1 MAVYAYVAMNNRGKE
16 ISGSVEAET
25 STLAISQIRDMGYF
39 PTKVYEKSPAS
50 GTSTSAKPAKA
61 GGLASMNI
69 TIKLPGI
76 GDRIKPKHL
85 SVFVRQLATLL
96 DAGLP
101 LLRSLNVLSDQA
113 KPGITKET
121 LSGIAAD
128 IEGGATFSDALAK
141 YPKSFS
147 KLFVNMIKAGEVGGI
162 LEAVLERLAE
172 FSEKEESLK
181 RKIKAAM
188 VYPILVTVA
197 AIGILTFLMIV
208 VIPTFKKMFEDFNTE
223 LPGATMMLLKI
234 SDVAKDWRGI
244 LIILGSLVGLFV
256 IYKLIRK
263 TRKGMYYSDKL
274 KLYIPII
281 GPLTRKTAIGRFART
296 FATLIGSGVP
306 ILQALTIVKDTS
318 GNEVIA
324 QAMASVRDSIREG
337 ESIAGPLK
345 ASGIFPPLVINM
357 VDVGEETGALDKML
371 LKVADTYDQEI
382 DAAVEA
388 LTSAIEPI
396 MIVGMGGVVGFIV
409 VALFLPLI
417 KLATAIV

>member
-50 GTSTSAKPAKA
+50 GTSTSAKSAKA
-61 GGLASMNI
+61 GSPTSMNI
-69 TIKLPGI
+69 QIKLPGI
-76 GDRIKPKHL
+76 GDRIKPRQL
-85 SVFVRQLATLL
+85 AVFVRQLATLL
-96 DAGLP
+96 GAGLP
-101 LLRSLNVLSDQA
+101 LLRSLNVLKDQA
-113 KPGITKET
+113 KPGIMKET
-121 LSGIAAD
+121 FSGIAAD
-128 IEGGATFSDALAK
+128 IEGGATFSDALTK

-172 FSEKEESLK
+172 FSEKEEALK
-181 RKIKAAM
+181 KKIKSAM

-197 AIGILTFLMIV
+197 AAGILTFLIIV

-223 LPGATMMLLKI
+223 LPGATVMLLKM
-234 SDVAKDWRGI
+234 SDVFKDWRNI
-244 LIILGSLVGLFV
+244 LVVLGSLVGLFI

-263 TRKGMYYSDKL
+263 TRKGLYYSDKL

-281 GPLTRKTAIGRFART
+281 GPLARKTAIGRFART

-318 GNEVIA
+318 GNDVIA
-324 QAMASVRDSIREG
+324 QAMASVRDSVREG
-337 ESIAGPLK
+337 ESIAGPLQ
-345 ASGIFPPLVINM
+345 ASGIFPPLVTNM

-371 LKVADTYDQEI
+371 LKVADAYDQEV
-382 DAAVEA
+382 DAAVAA

>member
-1 MAVYAYVAMNNRGKE
+1 MAIYAYVAMNNQGKE

-50 GTSTSAKPAKA
+50 SASTSAKPAKA
-61 GGLASMNI
+61 ASMNI
-69 TIKLPGI
+69 QIKLPGI
-76 GDRIKPKHL
+76 GDRIKPRQL

-96 DAGLP
+96 GAGLP
-101 LLRSLNVLSDQA
+101 LLRSINVLSDQA
-113 KPGITKET
+113 KPGIMKET
-121 LSGIAAD
+121 LSEVASD
-128 IEGGATFSDALAK
+128 IEGGATFSDAVAK
-141 YPKSFS
+141 HPKSFS
-147 KLFVNMIKAGEVGGI
+147 KLFINMIKAGEVGGI

-172 FSEKEESLK
+172 FSEKEEALK
-181 RKIKAAM
+181 RKIKSAM

-197 AIGILTFLMIV
+197 AMGILTFLIIV

-223 LPGATMMLLKI
+223 LPGATVMLLKI
-234 SDVAKDWRGI
+234 SDVFKDWKSI
-244 LIILGSLVGLFV
+244 LVILGALVGLV
-256 IYKLIRK
+256 IIYKLIRK
-263 TRKGMYYSDKL
+263 TRKGEYYSDKI
-274 KLYIPII
+274 KLYIPVV
-281 GPLTRKTAIGRFART
+281 GPLIRKTAVGRFART

-324 QAMASVRDSIREG
+324 QSMVSVRDSIREG
-337 ESIAGPLK
+337 ESIARPLQ

-371 LKVADTYDQEI
+371 LKVAEAYDQEV
-382 DAAVEA
+382 DAAVAA
-388 LTSAIEPI
+388 LTSIMEPI
-396 MIVGMGGVVGFIV
+396 MIVGMGVVVGFIV
-409 VALFLPLI
+409 IALFLPLI

>member
-1 MAVYAYVAMNNRGKE
+1 
-16 ISGSVEAET
+16 
-25 STLAISQIRDMGYF
+25 
-39 PTKVYEKSPAS
+39 
-50 GTSTSAKPAKA
+50 
-61 GGLASMNI
+61 MNI
-69 TIKLPGI
+69 QIKLPGI
-76 GDRIKPKHL
+76 DDRIKPKHL

-101 LLRSLNVLSDQA
+101 LLRSLNVLSEQA
-113 KPGITKET
+113 KPGIMKET
-121 LSGIAAD
+121 LSGISTD
-128 IEGGATFSDALAK
+128 VEGGATFSDALAK

-147 KLFVNMIKAGEVGGI
+147 KLFVNMVKAGEVGGI
-162 LEAVLERLAE
+162 LEEVLERLAE
-172 FSEKEESLK
+172 FSEKEEALK

-223 LPGATMMLLKI
+223 LPGATLMLLKM
-234 SDVAKDWRGI
+234 SDAVKNWKSIAV
-244 LIILGSLVGLFV
+244 ILGSLVVLV
-256 IYKLIRK
+256 TIYKLIRK
-263 TRKGMYYSDKL
+263 TQKGMYYSDKL
-274 KLYIPII
+274 KLYIPIV
-281 GPLTRKTAIGRFART
+281 GPLARKTAIGRFART

-306 ILQALTIVKDTS
+306 ILQALTIVKDTA
-318 GNEVIA
+318 GNEVIS
-324 QAMASVRDSIREG
+324 QAMVSVRDSIREG

-345 ASGIFPPLVINM
+345 VSGIFPPLVINM

>member
-50 GTSTSAKPAKA
+50 GTSTSAKPAKS
-61 GGLASMNI
+61 GGVASMNI
-69 TIKLPGI
+69 QIKLPGI
-76 GDRIKPKHL
+76 GDRIKPRQL

-113 KPGITKET
+113 KPGIMKET
-121 LSGIAAD
+121 LSGIAVD
-128 IEGGATFSDALAK
+128 IEGGATFSDTLAK
-141 YPKSFS
+141 HPKSFS

-172 FSEKEESLK
+172 FSEKEEALK
-181 RKIKAAM
+181 RKIKSAM

-197 AIGILTFLMIV
+197 AAGILTFLIIV
-208 VIPTFKKMFEDFNTE
+208 VIPTFKKMFEDFDTE
-223 LPGATMMLLKI
+223 LPGATVMLLKM
-234 SDVAKDWRGI
+234 SDVFKDWRNI
-244 LIILGSLVGLFV
+244 LVVLGSLAGLFI

-281 GPLTRKTAIGRFART
+281 GPLARKTAIGRFART

-318 GNEVIA
+318 GNDVIS
-324 QAMASVRDSIREG
+324 QAMVSVRDSIREG
-337 ESIAGPLK
+337 ESIAGPLQ

-371 LKVADTYDQEI
+371 LKVADAYDQEV
-382 DAAVEA
+382 DAAVAA

>member
-50 GTSTSAKPAKA
+50 GTSTSAKSAKA
-61 GGLASMNI
+61 GSSTSMNI
-69 TIKLPGI
+69 QIKLPGI
-76 GDRIKPKHL
+76 GDRIKPRQL
-85 SVFVRQLATLL
+85 AVFVRQLATLL
-96 DAGLP
+96 GAGLP
-101 LLRSLNVLSDQA
+101 LLRSLNVLKDQA
-113 KPGITKET
+113 KPGIMKET
-121 LSGIAAD
+121 FSGIAAD

-172 FSEKEESLK
+172 FSEKEEALK
-181 RKIKAAM
+181 KKIKAAM

-197 AIGILTFLMIV
+197 AAGILTFLIIV

-223 LPGATMMLLKI
+223 LPGATVMLLKM
-234 SDVAKDWRGI
+234 SDVFKDWRNI
-244 LIILGSLVGLFV
+244 LVVLGSLVGLFI

-263 TRKGMYYSDKL
+263 TQKGLYYSDKL

-281 GPLTRKTAIGRFART
+281 GPLARKTAIGRFART

-318 GNEVIA
+318 GNDVIA

-337 ESIAGPLK
+337 ESIAGPLQ
-345 ASGIFPPLVINM
+345 ASGIFPPLVTNM

-371 LKVADTYDQEI
+371 LKVADAYDQEV
-382 DAAVEA
+382 DAAVAA